1 MHGGE
6 TLELIIGELRGCG
19 YSVRTKIFD
28 AKGWVPQSR
37 KRIYFVGFR
46 DDLAGAAE
54 RFAWP
59 MEPETCGGTV
69 QDILEDEGEYYYG
82 DGGDG
87 VSGCSGVSGGGGVDA
102 AALAAAA
109 AAADVGGGANG
120 GVTGSGRNVVNEAA
134 AACEVS
140 QYQMERSAAFFH
152 RRDENAGGVEG
163 VDYERHVGYLSA
175 EDGVARTLC
184 ASYRKSSV
192 YNAELV
198 PPPSLL
204 EVDDVD
210 EGAGDEGGQRPAG
223 RRGRGGRRQ
232 RQRRPRYYTVREAA
246 RLQGFPETFHPDPE
260 RGYHELGNAVVPPLV
275 RSVGEAVLRALEAA
289 AAREFADGEDESV

>member
-6 TLELIIGELRGCG
+6 TLELIVEELRGCG

-46 DDLAGAAE
+46 DDLARASE
-54 RFAWP
+54 RFEWP
-59 MEPETCGGTV
+59 LEPETCGGTV
-69 QDILEDEGEYYYG
+69 QDVLEDEGEYYHYHHKDDDDDELSG
-82 DGGDG
+82 DGG
-87 VSGCSGVSGGGGVDA
+87 GGGG
-102 AALAAAA
+102 
-109 AAADVGGGANG
+109 GGGG
-120 GVTGSGRNVVNEAA
+120 GKNLRIVDRNEAA

-140 QYQMERSAAFFH
+140 QYQMERSAAFFR
-152 RRDENAGGVEG
+152 RRDEIAGGIEG
-163 VDYERHVGYLSA
+163 VDFEQHIGYLSA

-198 PPPSLL
+198 PSPPL
-204 EVDDVD
+204 
-210 EGAGDEGGQRPAG
+210 PAG
-223 RRGRGGRRQ
+223 GEDGENEEDWDADALGGDADGDGGEHAPSRRRRRGERRR

-246 RLQGFPETFHPDPE
+246 RLQGFPETFYPDPE

-275 RSVGEAVLRALEAA
+275 RSVGAAVLKALEEGASTT
-289 AAREFADGEDESV
+289 GV

>member
-59 MEPETCGGTV
+59 EEPETCGGTV
-69 QDILEDEGEYYYG
+69 QDILEDEGEYYHG
-82 DGGDG
+82 DGGD
-87 VSGCSGVSGGGGVDA
+87 
-102 AALAAAA
+102 
-109 AAADVGGGANG
+109 DVGGGGADG
-120 GVTGSGRNVVNEAA
+120 GVTGDGRNVVNEAA

-152 RRDENAGGVEG
+152 RRDENTGGVEG
-163 VDYERHVGYLSA
+163 VDYERHPGYLSA
-175 EDGVARTLC
+175 EDGLARTLC

-198 PPPSLL
+198 PPRSLR

-210 EGAGDEGGQRPAG
+210 EGARDEGGERPAG
-223 RRGRGGRRQ
+223 RRGWGARRQ

-275 RSVGEAVLRALEAA
+275 RSVGEAVLRALEEAA
-289 AAREFADGEDESV
+289 AA